1 MLRTWLK
8 NIFYWEIRNEPIGN
22 STQIKM
28 FGQKV
33 LKIYIF
39 SPFLCKSTAL
49 MNNLKRLKC

>member
-8 NIFYWEIRNEPIGN
+8 NIFYWGIRNKPTGN

-33 LKIYIF
+33 LKIYI
-39 SPFLCKSTAL
+39 LCKSIAL
-49 MNNLKRLKC
+49 VNDLKRLKC